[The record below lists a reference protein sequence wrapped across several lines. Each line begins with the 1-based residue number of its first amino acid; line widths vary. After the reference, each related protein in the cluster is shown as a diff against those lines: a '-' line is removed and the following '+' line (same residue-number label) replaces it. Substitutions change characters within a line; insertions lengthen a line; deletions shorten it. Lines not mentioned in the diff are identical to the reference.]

1 MAQDV
6 IIVRPDAVSMDA
18 GGYYLVDYGKLG
30 LRFETLEDY
39 ERRLRGKAA

>member
-6 IIVRPDAVSMDA
+6 ILVRPDAVSTDA
-18 GGYYLVDYGKLG
+18 SGYYRVDYGKLG
-30 LRFETLEDY
+30 LVFETLEDY